1 MLLALIVQNLS
12 FNSRDFTW
20 SISNAYRDEEGYVD
34 TKKIQVQFFD
44 LDDDGVVDDLD
55 LFDVLAI

>member
-20 SISNAYRDEEGYVD
+20 SISNAYRDEA
-34 TKKIQVQFFD
+34 
-44 LDDDGVVDDLD
+44 GVKFLKLGGVNVHHYNTGKVPL
-55 LFDVLAI
+55 